1 MAKKNFPVIVEKG
14 TEKVLPLISAK
25 YDDEGN
31 IVEVE
36 VWRDDDIFYLQ
47 QGEFEIIPTVDS

>member
-1 MAKKNFPVIVEKG
+1 MAKKNFPVIIEKG
-14 TEKVLPLISAK
+14 IEKVLPLISAK